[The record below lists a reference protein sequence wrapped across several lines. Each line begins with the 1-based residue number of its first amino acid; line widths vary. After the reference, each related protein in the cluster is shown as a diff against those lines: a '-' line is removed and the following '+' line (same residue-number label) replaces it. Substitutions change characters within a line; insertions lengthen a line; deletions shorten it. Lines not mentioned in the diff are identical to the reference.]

1 MKLYFKHCIPT
12 LSFIALA
19 LLAGNRV
26 YASSYIDITNK
37 DAILHLGSIDSF
49 DVSEGGTSAAKLLL
63 RALENNDRNSA
74 IEAIDVY
81 RKLIPDE
88 NFGGEYTALKWVCN
102 YLIADDA
109 AKRLMLTNQQV
120 DSFYRFISDNNFA
133 NLKEYLNRKYHIAKY
148 GDEDT
153 VQAHQKE
160 ASLEDFILF
169 NNPARESWEKT
180 QMMLDSL
187 GVEKGMTIAD
197 IGSGPGYFSFK
208 FAEMVGPDGKVHA
221 VEVNP
226 DHVKYIRETANRLG
240 IKNVVPV
247 QSKATDIA
255 LGDIK
260 VDMAYMCSLYHIIY
274 TVFEEKQRDDL
285 IKGIKNS
292 LKPGGKF
299 IVVDNG
305 PVDDERLPYHGPYI
319 ARELIIGQLKHYGF
333 KLIDS
338 KQFIPQ
344 RYILTFVLDSD
355 SSDDS
360 KVEPVTKNAHR
371 IAIGKESLLHIPND
385 LGARPIVAARKPA
398 ATLLMALEKKDT
410 KLASQAREMFMELFR
425 SEKVGDEYSA
435 FVWMCD
441 FLTASEPEKKAMRS
455 DKLHNSYI
463 EMLSK
468 DDYQVLRDYLT
479 VRYYLNVDD
488 DVPVGELTGTTRL
501 AVEDGPSKAEDKG
514 KKNESDNTSNVE
526 SVGRSSTDKDKKI
539 HSAKDSN
546 QTQSEPTGNEF
557 ISINDSLAVQ
567 FLNKGRDL
575 RPEILKRMSAERQV
589 FWRDFILFNN
599 PNRVLWEK
607 SDVILKNLNLKTG
620 EQIADVGCGSGYYSV
635 AFAKIVGSDGK
646 VFSIDTNVAHL
657 DYVRQL
663 SKEMGLDNITP
674 VEGKLDNAM
683 LPEGKIDKVFMC
695 SLFSP
700 VYTTGMN
707 KVTHKFIQSIK
718 KSLKK
723 DGRLIIVDN
732 DVVRA
737 DMKPYHGP
745 FIANEIIEANLSFQ
759 GFRLVEFHQI
769 IPQRYMMIFA
779 HSENKN

>member
-1 MKLYFKHCIPT
+1 
-12 LSFIALA
+12 
-19 LLAGNRV
+19 
-26 YASSYIDITNK
+26 
-37 DAILHLGSIDSF
+37 
-49 DVSEGGTSAAKLLL
+49 
-63 RALENNDRNSA
+63 
-74 IEAIDVY
+74 
-81 RKLIPDE
+81 
-88 NFGGEYTALKWVCN
+88 
-102 YLIADDA
+102 
-109 AKRLMLTNQQV
+109 
-120 DSFYRFISDNNFA
+120 
-133 NLKEYLNRKYHIAKY
+133 
-148 GDEDT
+148 
-153 VQAHQKE
+153 
-160 ASLEDFILF
+160 
-169 NNPARESWEKT
+169 
-180 QMMLDSL
+180 
-187 GVEKGMTIAD
+187 
-197 IGSGPGYFSFK
+197 
-208 FAEMVGPDGKVHA
+208 
-221 VEVNP
+221 
-226 DHVKYIRETANRLG
+226 
-240 IKNVVPV
+240 
-247 QSKATDIA
+247 
-255 LGDIK
+255 
-260 VDMAYMCSLYHIIY
+260 
-274 TVFEEKQRDDL
+274 
-285 IKGIKNS
+285 
-292 LKPGGKF
+292 
-299 IVVDNG
+299 
-305 PVDDERLPYHGPYI
+305 
-319 ARELIIGQLKHYGF
+319 
-333 KLIDS
+333 
-338 KQFIPQ
+338 
-344 RYILTFVLDSD
+344 LDSD
-355 SSDDS
+355 SSVDS
-360 KVEPVTKNAHR
+360 KVEPVTENAHR

-398 ATLLMALEKKDT
+398 AMLLMALEKKDT

-435 FVWMCD
+435 FVWICD

-488 DVPVGELTGTTRL
+488 DVPVGELTGATRSV
-501 AVEDGPSKAEDKG
+501 VEDGPSKAEDKG
-514 KKNESDNTSNVE
+514 KKNESDNTSNAK
-526 SVGRSSTDKDKKI
+526 SFGRSATDKDKKVN
-539 HSAKDSN
+539 SAKDSN

-663 SKEMGLDNITP
+663 FKEIGLDNITL

-707 KVTHKFIQSIK
+707 NVTHKFIQSIK

-737 DMKPYHGP
+737 DIKPYHGP